1 MIVQYVSSLTLHNTS
16 KQQETNRLLP
26 SPTISPL
33 PPLHLPQSPTSS
45 SSVLQQHHS
54 ELMMNQAV
62 PQQSPPSLASLF
74 LHPHFTSVPHPW
86 TTVSWMNLTAAAAA
100 AAAGGGYGFSS
111 SPPTVGAMDL
121 SAAASI
127 ADLRLKAKR
136 HAEELDAVAVAKNV
150 TSIKESSEGPSKD

>member
-1 MIVQYVSSLTLHNTS
+1 
-16 KQQETNRLLP
+16 
-26 SPTISPL
+26 
-33 PPLHLPQSPTSS
+33 
-45 SSVLQQHHS
+45 
-54 ELMMNQAV
+54 
-62 PQQSPPSLASLF
+62 
-74 LHPHFTSVPHPW
+74 
-86 TTVSWMNLTAAAAA
+86 MNLTAAAAA

>member
-1 MIVQYVSSLTLHNTS
+1 
-16 KQQETNRLLP
+16 
-26 SPTISPL
+26 
-33 PPLHLPQSPTSS
+33 
-45 SSVLQQHHS
+45 
-54 ELMMNQAV
+54 MNQAV

-86 TTVSWMNLTAAAAA
+86 TTISWMNLTAAAAA
-100 AAAGGGYGFSS
+100 AAGGYGFSS

-136 HAEELDAVAVAKNV
+136 HAEELDAVAVAKTI
-150 TSIKESSEGPSKD
+150 TSIKESSEEPSKD